1 MNPERLLLK
10 MTQLARNP
18 PSMQRI
24 ILWAVV
30 IGLCLA
36 LAGIDKLGLWPD
48 WLSVNSMNQPRRY

>member
-1 MNPERLLLK
+1 MNPERLLLR
-10 MTQLARNP
+10 MAQLVRNP

-30 IGLCLA
+30 IGACLA

-48 WLSVNSMNQPRRY
+48 WLNVNSMTTPPRL

>member
-1 MNPERLLLK
+1 MNPERLLLR
-10 MTQLARNP
+10 MAQLVRNP
-18 PSMQRI
+18 PSKQRI

-48 WLSVNSMNQPRRY
+48 WLNVNGMTAPPRP

>member
-1 MNPERLLLK
+1 MNPERLLLR
-10 MTQLARNP
+10 MAQLVRNP

-48 WLSVNSMNQPRRY
+48 WLNVNSMNATPRL